1 MASTTE
7 ATQASRLEL
16 NKQVVRRYVQA
27 YNIGDFEAIARELCT
42 KDATFHGILGS
53 TKLKDVVPVW
63 NDIRIAFGKHLEI
76 EELMGEGD
84 TVCARMTEN
93 GFWQGPFHGEPPS
106 GKPYKVIA
114 LEWFRMRDGK
124 IAERFGM
131 RDSVSILRQVGL
143 SIE

>member
-1 MASTTE
+1 MATTE
-7 ATQASRLEL
+7 AVQASRGEL
-16 NKQVVRRYVQA
+16 NKQVVRRYVEA
-27 YNIGDFEAIARELCT
+27 YNDGDFQFITHELCWA
-42 KDATFHGILGS
+42 DAMFHGIMGS

-63 NDIRIAFGKHLEI
+63 NELRAAFAKHLEI
-76 EELMGEGD
+76 EELIADGD
-84 TVCARMTEN
+84 TVCARMTET
-93 GFWQGPFHGEPPS
+93 GYWQGSFHGEPPT

-143 SIE
+143 SLE